1 MDWLRIAPN
10 GILILGGS
18 RSDAWNASVRTRG
31 TDANCSMVLCRENY
45 RVAAGKRYAP
55 SFMTIC

>member
-31 TDANCSMVLCRENY
+31 TSANCGVRCVRQDEGDGRKLLDG
-45 RVAAGKRYAP
+45 VV
-55 SFMTIC
+55 